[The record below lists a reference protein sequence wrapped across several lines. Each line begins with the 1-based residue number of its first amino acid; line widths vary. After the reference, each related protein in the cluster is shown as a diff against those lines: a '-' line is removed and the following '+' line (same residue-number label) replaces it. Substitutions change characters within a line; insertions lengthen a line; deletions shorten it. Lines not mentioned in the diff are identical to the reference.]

1 MSSRALPDDLN
12 TSGSSEQSHR
22 KMEHDALSLHSIT
35 TLEKVAGFPS
45 EVQSILRQATQK
57 TGATGAA
64 IALRVGS
71 VVSCQVSSGAP
82 APEVGT
88 RVQPGIGLAGL
99 CLTSGKILYCNDTDS
114 DRRVD
119 ARLCKEMGVR
129 SLMVLPIRR
138 NTEVVGV
145 LQVLSGNTYTFNKH
159 AAIAMS
165 EFANRELRLSSESV
179 DRCLAKFSRDDVAA
193 VQDPQKLLIQDNEY
207 ERVPKDTSDEATPS
221 KRHPLESQ
229 LDQPMTLPSQ
239 EHRTGARWLKLA
251 LVAALAL
258 AIDFIYGH
266 HLPHRKL
273 ATVGPV
279 PVVAEHYNQAI
290 EDHNMLSEQ
299 HEKTNTTSNGSN
311 SVLTASRSATI
322 EEIQRGVQGKEVNGS
337 ARSAK
342 ADNSRSQYETGLR
355 YADGKGVPQNDQ
367 EAMRW
372 FEKAAENGNT
382 DAQWKLGLGYMKGI
396 GVPRDERKAALWF
409 KRAANNRDV
418 RAQNAMSDL
427 YLNGRGVQKDYVRAY
442 TWASI
447 ATGLRGNTNDRLML
461 LESRMTAA
469 QIEDAHQ
476 RISNWEQQ
484 EVKSGSTAG
493 SQKFPHESP
502 Q

>member
-12 TSGSSEQSHR
+12 TSGSSEQARR
-22 KMEHDALSLHSIT
+22 KVEHAALWLHSIT

-45 EVQSILRQATQK
+45 QVQSILKQATEK

-64 IALRVGS
+64 IALRVGG
-71 VVSCQVSSGAP
+71 VVSCQISTGAP

-99 CLTSGKILYCNDTDS
+99 CLNSGKILYCNDTDS

-119 ARLCKEMGVR
+119 ASMCKEMGIR
-129 SLMVLPIRR
+129 SLMVLPILR

-159 AAIAMS
+159 DAIAMS
-165 EFANRELRLSSESV
+165 EFANRELRLSSESA
-179 DRCLAKFSRDDVAA
+179 DRCLAKFSRDDNVA
-193 VQDPQKLLIQDNEY
+193 VEGLQSLLLQAKEY
-207 ERVPKDTSDEATPS
+207 KRAPKDTATETTQS
-221 KRHPLESQ
+221 RRHPLE
-229 LDQPMTLPSQ
+229 LTPDQPMMLPSQ
-239 EHRTGARWLKLA
+239 EHRTRARWLELG
-251 LVAALAL
+251 LVAAVAL
-258 AIDFIYGH
+258 AIDLIYGH
-266 HLPHRKL
+266 HLPHRIL
-273 ATVGPV
+273 PTVGPV
-279 PVVAEHYNQAI
+279 PIVAGHYNQAI
-290 EDHNMLSEQ
+290 EDHIMVSEQ
-299 HEKTNTTSNGSN
+299 HEKANTTSKSSN

-322 EEIQRGVQGKEVNGS
+322 EEIQRGVEGKQVNDS
-337 ARSAK
+337 ARSAR
-342 ADNSRSQYETGLR
+342 ADNFRSQYETGLR
-355 YADGKGVPQNDQ
+355 YANGKGVPQNDQ

-372 FEKAAENGNT
+372 FEKAAKNGNT
-382 DAQWKLGLGYMKGI
+382 NAQWKLGLGYIKGI
-396 GVPRDERKAALWF
+396 GVPQDERKAAAWF

-418 RAQNAMSDL
+418 RAQNALSEL

-447 ATGLRGNTNDRLML
+447 STRLQGNSNDRLTL

-476 RISNWEQQ
+476 RILNWEQQ
-484 EVKSGSTAG
+484 EVKSGSTVG
-493 SQKFPHESP
+493 SQKFAPESP